1 MRRAIIWFLLVAAAA
16 AGFADDGVGTVSYV
30 EGFPEIVREGTDV
43 YEEIDF
49 GFRIENFDVVRT
61 DERSA
66 LEIDFDP
73 ATGVDASVSVEPD
86 THFAVELSSL
96 RTEQTGAI
104 ELIAGSVSVTAR
116 RLTGRSRFE
125 IRTPAAIMGVRGTV
139 FDVSGAPGGELLVT
153 TEEGLVEVTDPTG
166 RSLFA
171 SPGEAVEVDEAS
183 SLFRSVRY
191 ERAQL
196 AAFRREWR
204 AERLERFIDN
214 APRILSFHGRRYLSA
229 REDFVTAYADLMSHR
244 DLIDEWTEEAR
255 RGVRPRARSLRER
268 RELVAALRSVR
279 IALFRLEPVMARL
292 DAMAPYVREFVSTVE
307 IEPGVTGAELY
318 RTVNNDRRLMR
329 ERVAEVRRVLKLFA
343 LRNGGETPFDF
354 MERVRDRIEER
365 REDE

>member
-1 MRRAIIWFLLVAAAA
+1 MRRAIIWSLLVAVAA
-16 AGFADDGVGTVSYV
+16 AGLAADEIGTVSYV
-30 EGFPEIVREGTDV
+30 EGFPEIVRDGTDV

-96 RTEQTGAI
+96 RGEQTGAI

-153 TEEGLVEVTDPTG
+153 TEEGLVEVTDPNG

-171 SPGEAVEVDEAS
+171 SPGEAVEVDEES
-183 SLFRSVRY
+183 SLFRTVRY
-191 ERAQL
+191 DRAQL
-196 AAFRREWR
+196 VAFRQQWR
-204 AERLERFIDN
+204 AERLERFIEN
-214 APRILSFHGRRYLSA
+214 APRILSFYGRRYLRA
-229 REDFVTAYADLMSHR
+229 RGDFVTAYGDLMSHR
-244 DLIDEWTEEAR
+244 DLIDEWLDEAR
-255 RGVRPRARSLRER
+255 RGVRPRAGSLRER
-268 RELVAALRSVR
+268 REFVSALRSVR
-279 IALFRLEPVMARL
+279 LAMFRLEPVLARL
-292 DAMAPYVREFVSTVE
+292 DAMAPYVREFVATVE
-307 IEPGVTGAELY
+307 IEPGVTAADLY

-329 ERVAEVRRVLKLFA
+329 ERVAGVRRVLKLFA
-343 LRNGGETPFDF
+343 LRNGGETPFDL
-354 MERVRDRIEER
+354 IEP
-365 REDE
+365 REEE

>member
-1 MRRAIIWFLLVAAAA
+1 MRRAVIWFLFAAVAAA
-16 AGFADDGVGTVSYV
+16 GIVADEVGTVSYV

-43 YEEIDF
+43 HEEIDF

-61 DERSA
+61 DERSS

-73 ATGVDASVSVEPD
+73 ETGIDASVGVEPD

-139 FDVSGAPGGELLVT
+139 FDVTGAPGGELLVT
-153 TEEGLVEVTDPTG
+153 TEEGLVEVTDQDG

-171 SPGEAVEVDEAS
+171 SPGEAVEVDEESA
-183 SLFRSVRY
+183 LLRTVRY
-191 ERAQL
+191 DREQI
-196 AAFRREWR
+196 AAFRQQWR
-204 AERLERFIDN
+204 AERLERFIEN
-214 APRILSFHGRRYLSA
+214 APRILSFYGRRYLRA
-229 REDFVTAYADLMSHR
+229 REDFVSAYADLMSHR
-244 DLIDEWTEEAR
+244 DLVDEWIDEAR
-255 RGVRPRARSLRER
+255 RGVRPRAGSLRER
-268 RELVAALRSVR
+268 REFVAALRNVR
-279 IALFRLEPVMARL
+279 LAMFRLEPVMARL
-292 DAMAPYVREFVSTVE
+292 DQMAPFVREFVATVE
-307 IEPGVTGAELY
+307 IEPGVTAADLY
-318 RTVNNDRRLMR
+318 GTVNDDRRLMR
-329 ERVAEVRRVLKLFA
+329 RRVAEVRRVLKLFS

-354 MERVRDRIEER
+354 IERVQDRIEER